1 MTFDEKNDRINVTMC
16 KTNEKERK
24 SHEET
29 QKFIFRETG
38 VCTGSGRCLC
48 RSGKYME
55 ISISGSKVRRRNV
68 PSHLCYTCVNIRV
81 YDDRCRICT
90 RTHDK
95 KKSGWGIQVI

>member
-55 ISISGSKVRRRNV
+55 ISVSLRQSTEEECSFSFMLYLR
-68 PSHLCYTCVNIRV
+68 
-81 YDDRCRICT
+81 
-90 RTHDK
+90 
-95 KKSGWGIQVI
+95 